1 MGFRIMTRPLL
12 LFGVLALLAL
22 PVISLTPAPPAL
34 EPVNW
39 EADADPRF
47 EPRVEQVIVDR
58 AQHRTKQDEATDAAL
73 WTGWGLEAMEPLRS
87 ILDDAKWEDAF
98 KSRALDLI
106 YACPLE
112 GGATKLAE
120 ELARRAERV
129 APDDDKATT
138 TFRIHLYAAVA
149 RNPDLLKPLLTH
161 ENADVGYH
169 AAQVLTNR
177 LQKIIPEITTLIDA
191 YAASEDPAT
200 RHNAIN
206 LLLSAPTKEN
216 NARALEIA
224 ATISEDAVNGVRQR
238 MESSAPRERAM
249 EPMRLILEKEGK

>member
-1 MGFRIMTRPLL
+1 MTRPLL
-12 LFGVLALLAL
+12 LLALLAL
-22 PVISLTPAPPAL
+22 PAVALSPAPPAL

-47 EPRVEQVIVDR
+47 EPRVEQVVVDR
-58 AQHRTKQDEATDAAL
+58 AKNRAKQDDATDAAL

-112 GGATKLAE
+112 GGATKLGE
-120 ELARRAERV
+120 ELARRAKGV
-129 APDDDKATT
+129 APDDDKTTT

-161 ENADVGYH
+161 ENAEVRH
-169 AAQVLTNR
+169 FTAEVLTSR
-177 LQKIIPEITTLIDA
+177 LQEIIPEVRSLIDT
-191 YAASEDPAT
+191 YAASEDLAIK
-200 RHNAIN
+200 HKAIN

-224 ATISEDAVNGVRQR
+224 ATISEDAVKGVRQR